1 MRTILG
7 LLLCSALLG
16 CGQADLRT
24 PQQRVADSMRELS
37 DAKTDEQRFYARSDA
52 AKDSLAVGRTEDARG
67 YATELLALLP
77 QFKGDWNYG
86 NAVQNGHVVLG
97 RIAVAERRLDEAKQH
112 LRAAGLSPGSPQMDT
127 FGPDMTLASDLL
139 EQGERDA
146 VLDYFQMCR
155 QFWKSNAGKLD
166 EWRDAVNAGR
176 TPDFGANVRY

>member
-7 LLLCSALLG
+7 VLLCSLVLG
-16 CGQADLRT
+16 CGRADLRT
-24 PQQRVADSMRELS
+24 PQERVADSMSELS
-37 DAKTDEQRFYARSDA
+37 RAKTDEQRFYALSDA

-67 YATELLALLP
+67 YATELLALMP
-77 QFKGDWNYG
+77 QFEDNWNYG

-127 FGPDMTLASDLL
+127 FGPDVTLASDLL
-139 EQGERDA
+139 AKGERDA
-146 VLDYFQMCR
+146 VLDYFRTCR
-155 QFWKSNAGKLD
+155 RFWRSNAGKLD

-176 TPDFGANVRY
+176 TPDFGANLLY